1 MITIVDYGL
10 GNLRSVL
17 KAFERIDEPA
27 KLVRHPE
34 DLQGASKIV
43 LPGVGSFAAG
53 MTNLRNGGW
62 IEPLKECAVDRGT
75 PVLGICLGMQL
86 LTTHSEEGDV
96 NGLGWIPGQTTRITS
111 APTDSALKVPHMG
124 WNTLEIDSEHP
135 VLRGVSPTDRFYFVH
150 SYCVTADASSNVLTS
165 STYGRRFN
173 SAIAKGNIIGFQFHP
188 EKSHASGLSLL
199 KNFATL

>member
-1 MITIVDYGL
+1 MIAIIDYGL

-27 KLVRHPE
+27 KLVTRPE
-34 DLQGASKIV
+34 DLQGASRIV

-53 MTNLRNGGW
+53 MANLRSNGW
-62 IEPLKECAVDRGT
+62 IEPLNELALERGT

-86 LTTHSEEGDV
+86 LTTHSEEGDAD
-96 NGLGWIPGQTTRITS
+96 GLGWIPGQTRRIES
-111 APTDSALKVPHMG
+111 ASTASALKVPHMG
-124 WNTLEIDSEHP
+124 WNTLEFDTEHP
-135 VLRGVSPTDRFYFVH
+135 VLRGVTPADRFYFVH
-150 SYCVTADASSNVLTS
+150 SYCVTADDASNMLTS

-173 SAIAKGNIIGFQFHP
+173 SGIVRGNIIGFQFHP

-199 KNFATL
+199 KNFARL

>member
-1 MITIVDYGL
+1 MIAIIDYGL

-27 KLVRHPE
+27 KLVTRPE

-53 MTNLRNGGW
+53 MTNLRSNGW
-62 IEPLKECAVDRGT
+62 IEPLNELALERGT

-86 LTTHSEEGDV
+86 LTTHSEEGDAD
-96 NGLGWIPGQTTRITS
+96 GLGWIPGQTRRITS
-111 APTDSALKVPHMG
+111 ASTASGLKVPHMG
-124 WNTLEIDSEHP
+124 WNTLEFDTEHP
-135 VLRGVSPTDRFYFVH
+135 VLRGVTPTDRFYFVH
-150 SYCVTADASSNVLTS
+150 SYCVTADHASNMLTS

-173 SAIAKGNIIGFQFHP
+173 SGIVRGNIIGFQFHP

-199 KNFATL
+199 KNFARL